1 MDESLASA
9 KLSAGFT
16 LQVTSDVKSPLR
28 ELREFRLR
36 LLVKNERSKAMI
48 DTG

>member
-1 MDESLASA
+1 L
-9 KLSAGFT
+9 AGFT
-16 LQVTSDVKSPLR
+16 VQITSDVEVKLR

-36 LLVKNERSKAMI
+36 LLVKNERSKEVS

>member
-1 MDESLASA
+1 
-9 KLSAGFT
+9 
-16 LQVTSDVKSPLR
+16 VKVKLR

-36 LLVKNERSKAMI
+36 LLVKNERSKAMS

>member
-1 MDESLASA
+1 
-9 KLSAGFT
+9 
-16 LQVTSDVKSPLR
+16 VKLR

-36 LLVKNERSKAMI
+36 PLVKNERSKAMS

>member
-1 MDESLASA
+1 LADFA
-9 KLSAGFT
+9 V
-16 LQVTSDVKSPLR
+16 QITSDVKSELR

-36 LLVKNERSKAMI
+36 LLVKNERSKPMT

>member
-1 MDESLASA
+1 L
-9 KLSAGFT
+9 AGFAV
-16 LQVTSDVKSPLR
+16 QITSDVKVKLR

-36 LLVKNERSKAMI
+36 LLVKNERSKAMS

>member
-1 MDESLASA
+1 LAGLA
-9 KLSAGFT
+9 VH
-16 LQVTSDVKSPLR
+16 VTSDVKKKLR

-36 LLVKNERSKAMI
+36 LLVKNERSKAMS